1 MYSAPKEL
9 HRGLSTKNQTQVNSH
24 SNATPESHNNFPRTR
39 LVGYWN
45 KKGLE
50 DQEPGS
56 WGAMRLL
63 HSQNLPTNNLLLL
76 LLLLNIPDL
85 GDLSLCNPTT
95 ATIVALV
102 VVLVC

>member
-1 MYSAPKEL
+1 
-9 HRGLSTKNQTQVNSH
+9 
-24 SNATPESHNNFPRTR
+24 
-39 LVGYWN
+39 
-45 KKGLE
+45 
-50 DQEPGS
+50 
-56 WGAMRLL
+56 MRLL